1 MDTASAGYAA
11 FGGIILIFGVILSI
25 LWILVPFA
33 VFGIKG
39 LLRQLIVEQ
48 RRTNELLA
56 NLAQRQQ
63 IVSEAYL
70 SSPLPTS
77 NERPAPPPL

>member
-48 RRTNELLA
+48 RKSNELLA
-56 NLAQRQQ
+56 NIAQRQQ
-63 IVSEAYL
+63 IVAEAYL
-70 SSPLPTS
+70 TSPLPTPH
-77 NERPAPPPL
+77 ERPVPPPL